1 MISLLIYLTYF
12 MSSTRSS
19 PSQLKATGAK
29 NKWSTVFLFFS
40 TQVISTTRISN
51 SILILIE
58 IHDASIPAS
67 CSWNNYSIPLLVFP
81 LQKGSKCI
89 SNSGQWVRVF
99 FCGRIP
105 WRITAL
111 YCRDIILWLS
121 IFIIS
126 LEFFCF
132 WKWILVQQISI
143 WEFFQI

>member
-12 MSSTRSS
+12 MSSTSS
-19 PSQLKATGAK
+19 PSQLKTTGAEK
-29 NKWSTVFLFFS
+29 KWSTVFLFFS

-58 IHDASIPAS
+58 ICDASIPAS

-99 FCGRIP
+99 FSGRIP
-105 WRITAL
+105 WRITGS
-111 YCRDIILWLS
+111 YCRDILWLS

-132 WKWILVQQISI
+132 WKCILVQQISI